1 MSKSVSLLASVAVM
15 RRVNA
20 NLQSS
25 FGEEV
30 VNPQSEFARGA
41 VTAAFQVE
49 RIKNWGGL
57 PNLEKTMN
65 FMELCLKTV
74 IQSKEYISKEMLF
87 DFDDTIRSVEYAIE
101 RYNQLSK

>member
-1 MSKSVSLLASVAVM
+1 MSQSVGLLAAVAVM

-41 VTAAFQVE
+41 VIAAFQVE

-57 PNLEKTMN
+57 PNLEKTVN

-74 IQSKEYISKEMLF
+74 IQSKEYISKEMLLG
-87 DFDDTIRSVEYAIE
+87 FDDATRSVEYAIE
-101 RYNQLSK
+101 RYNQSSK